1 MGQCF
6 GKTPTASHKEAVLNL
21 PRPPETP
28 IDPGVKLLFQVILSK
43 FKVRGID
50 VVRHI

>member
-1 MGQCF
+1 MGQCC
-6 GKTPTASHKEAVLNL
+6 GKTPTASSKGAEMNL

-28 IDPGVKLLFQVILSK
+28 IDPGQKLLFHVILSK

-50 VVRHI
+50 TVSFT